1 MDRGGEAL
9 AVSVSPAPHS
19 VGLCQR
25 FEYKSPPRRSPVRYS
40 NYSFIPAVLLP
51 RRRTTY
57 LLVQEQDIVGRE
69 IQGLAPNDLRWRS
82 YRSSPCMT

>member
-9 AVSVSPAPHS
+9 QSMC
-19 VGLCQR
+19 LQ
-25 FEYKSPPRRSPVRYS
+25 PPTTWACVNALNTSLHLDASPVRYS

-69 IQGLAPNDLRWRS
+69 IQGLAPNDLR
-82 YRSSPCMT
+82 